1 MVGNHKERF
10 LAQAQAF
17 GFHRSGHHLKGFT
30 CAYFVCQ
37 QGISSIQPM
46 AAHAVEGPDSVEDNA
61 APQAEPAPVE
71 GKTAEGEVEGEEEK
85 QEEIRNE
92 EHKDAVDTIGGD
104 DITVDYDHSKDT
116 VTDNEDGSATTDS
129 TGTVNRDT
137 SEEKGKTGDSSTDNV
152 QGSTDDGATTPDDK
166 DAQDKDDKKK
176 IGTAN
181 KSETVSSKTELVPG
195 ETTTNP
201 DGSTT
206 TTDAT
211 LDTTVTG
218 TGNASAKTDETF
230 TEDVKDS
237 LDDELG
243 GESEKLNW
251 KTEPDTEIGGYTVT
265 GAVEKDGNKTFTLT
279 KKDEEPL
286 TGPMTG
292 EDIAKLIEADY
303 KDNGDGTY
311 TLTKEYVDSKGQ
323 THTTTIT
330 VDSSTATKTTKT
342 TLTIKMASQE
352 HPDEKEEFKEDYQYP
367 SENITVKDD
376 AGNDHTFNLKD
387 IVEKAGADKDGTFT
401 YNDTDNNLTYT
412 IIRREDSEKYNA
424 LNNEELK
431 DLLNENAGSVKYTV
445 KDGKLYYITGSGEE
459 CLVKDEDNQL
469 LRWSLSFDI
478 TITDHHGKE
487 SDTKVDGYENEKDA
501 QADAAQKAKDE
512 ALKKAL
518 AAAISKETGNTFNAD
533 DINLA
538 NAKDGKFQWTD
549 PSTNKT
555 YTFDYNVDDN
565 TVSSFVATEKDG
577 ASSAKKN
584 TEEATAEVT
593 GSTVIWTKT
602 GLTHVDDSIKT
613 AFGEGFDFKQA
624 PTGATN
630 FDYYTEGTYK
640 GMLKSYIG
648 ADGKRYTFTYEAGTA
663 PAAPDGSTISNA
675 EFTKVNWTI
684 EDKTKPVEKEENV
697 SQDPIPIINKG
708 YTKTAGDDGKYT
720 IKVGEKEYTGLTDN
734 GDGTYSVLNK
744 DGSTTVISI
753 TPETSLSKDDVK
765 QELEG
770 KGYTDIT
777 FNEDGT
783 VSYTKDGVK
792 YRGTYDS
799 TVETVSV
806 KVIERSTSLSANA
819 SSKEEAKKELRKMI
833 EAEIAKLQPDE
844 SLLFDGQYTF
854 TTGTTTEYIES
865 IVEKIVGKVN
875 YEAMDKADL
884 KKLLENQKK
893 EADEAGKSY
902 DGKVYTWYRGSD
914 GKYYRADQVEDT
926 KTDWWGTHIQVN
938 GKWIDVWDTY
948 ESKNKIGHLDLAT
961 DSNLTL
967 KDGTETDAVL
977 MRDNMKF
984 LWNQDAEKLLDGEG
998 TEAKFMNQ
1006 ISYDNE
1012 DNKTGKGHYE
1022 YPRASWGN
1030 NNWIAPNSDQY
1041 PTESAYYKLT
1051 GTVAYDSLKQSDGT
1065 TCKFR
1070 SEDEAQWYLDR
1081 YMSNLST
1088 EEKKGLN
1095 PQIVTM
1101 YTDQNYTEQG
1111 KIYKVYLRT
1120 SDLTTYGYMSKDS
1133 NTCVNS
1139 SYGTDRG
1146 RVRWAGGFDL
1156 RIDDLTQIDEK
1167 TITAH
1172 GRNVYTCTGTLSKI
1186 TSKLEEFSKEL
1197 NLIPTHKTTTSYE
1210 YQVTGGDNG
1219 QFGSYDQ
1226 TYTQNKTYE
1235 TAVKGTDSSSY
1246 VTYKTWQDTTATW
1259 KDVLNKITGFFKF
1272 NYTSTDDAK
1281 VTEAT
1286 KKTDVHTESS
1296 VGYHYSYV
1304 ESSEPIIV
1312 PPVTPP
1318 VDPDTP
1324 DGPVEDE
1331 TPDEVVTPETPE
1343 LPAVQDAAP
1352 DEVVLPAEP
1361 ELPAVQDATALP
1373 QTGVNWM
1380 AALGMAFSGML
1391 LTIAGAFASL
1401 KSKPPAEPV
1410 A

>member
-1 MVGNHKERF
+1 MTNKKLK
-10 LAQAQAF
+10 LAAMSVA
-17 GFHRSGHHLKGFT
+17 LT
-30 CAYFVCQ
+30 ACVAA
-37 QGISSIQPM
+37 QPM

-71 GKTAEGEVEGEEEK
+71 CKTAEGEVEGEEEK

-137 SEEKGKTGDSSTDNV
+137 SEEKGETGDPSTDNV

-166 DAQDKDDKKK
+166 DAQDKDDKKE

-819 SSKEEAKKELRKMI
+819 SSKEEAKK
-833 EAEIAKLQPDE
+833 
-844 SLLFDGQYTF
+844 
-854 TTGTTTEYIES
+854 
-865 IVEKIVGKVN
+865 
-875 YEAMDKADL
+875 
-884 KKLLENQKK
+884 
-893 EADEAGKSY
+893 
-902 DGKVYTWYRGSD
+902 
-914 GKYYRADQVEDT
+914 
-926 KTDWWGTHIQVN
+926 
-938 GKWIDVWDTY
+938 
-948 ESKNKIGHLDLAT
+948 
-961 DSNLTL
+961 
-967 KDGTETDAVL
+967 
-977 MRDNMKF
+977 
-984 LWNQDAEKLLDGEG
+984 
-998 TEAKFMNQ
+998 
-1006 ISYDNE
+1006 
-1012 DNKTGKGHYE
+1012 
-1022 YPRASWGN
+1022 
-1030 NNWIAPNSDQY
+1030 
-1041 PTESAYYKLT
+1041 
-1051 GTVAYDSLKQSDGT
+1051 
-1065 TCKFR
+1065 
-1070 SEDEAQWYLDR
+1070 
-1081 YMSNLST
+1081 
-1088 EEKKGLN
+1088 
-1095 PQIVTM
+1095 
-1101 YTDQNYTEQG
+1101 
-1111 KIYKVYLRT
+1111 
-1120 SDLTTYGYMSKDS
+1120 
-1133 NTCVNS
+1133 
-1139 SYGTDRG
+1139 
-1146 RVRWAGGFDL
+1146 
-1156 RIDDLTQIDEK
+1156 
-1167 TITAH
+1167 
-1172 GRNVYTCTGTLSKI
+1172 
-1186 TSKLEEFSKEL
+1186 
-1197 NLIPTHKTTTSYE
+1197 
-1210 YQVTGGDNG
+1210 
-1219 QFGSYDQ
+1219 
-1226 TYTQNKTYE
+1226 
-1235 TAVKGTDSSSY
+1235 
-1246 VTYKTWQDTTATW
+1246 
-1259 KDVLNKITGFFKF
+1259 
-1272 NYTSTDDAK
+1272 
-1281 VTEAT
+1281 
-1286 KKTDVHTESS
+1286 
-1296 VGYHYSYV
+1296 
-1304 ESSEPIIV
+1304 
-1312 PPVTPP
+1312 
-1318 VDPDTP
+1318 
-1324 DGPVEDE
+1324 
-1331 TPDEVVTPETPE
+1331 
-1343 LPAVQDAAP
+1343 
-1352 DEVVLPAEP
+1352 
-1361 ELPAVQDATALP
+1361 
-1373 QTGVNWM
+1373 
-1380 AALGMAFSGML
+1380 
-1391 LTIAGAFASL
+1391 
-1401 KSKPPAEPV
+1401 
-1410 A
+1410 

>member
-1 MVGNHKERF
+1 MTNKKLK
-10 LAQAQAF
+10 LAAMSVA
-17 GFHRSGHHLKGFT
+17 LT
-30 CAYFVCQ
+30 ACVAA
-37 QGISSIQPM
+37 QPM

-166 DAQDKDDKKK
+166 DAQDKDDKKE

-1070 SEDEAQWYLDR
+1070 SEDEAQWYLDC

-1343 LPAVQDAAP
+1343 LPPVQDATPDDAAP
-1352 DEVVLPAEP
+1352 ETPVLPSDAV
-1361 ELPAVQDATALP
+1361 LPAVQDALP

-1391 LTIAGAFASL
+1391 LMVVGAFTSL
-1401 KSKPPAEPV
+1401 KYKEKH
-1410 A
+1410 

>member
-1 MVGNHKERF
+1 MTNKKLK
-10 LAQAQAF
+10 LAAMSVA
-17 GFHRSGHHLKGFT
+17 LT
-30 CAYFVCQ
+30 ACVAA
-37 QGISSIQPM
+37 QPM

-412 IIRREDSEKYNA
+412 IIRKEDSEKYNA

-487 SDTKVDGYENEKDA
+487 SDTKVDGGKTEDQAK
-501 QADAAQKAKDE
+501 ADAAQKAKDE

-518 AAAISKETGNTFNAD
+518 AAAISKEIDKTFNAD
-533 DINLA
+533 DIDLT

-549 PSTNKT
+549 PITNKT
-555 YTFDYNVDDN
+555 YTFAYNVDDN

-613 AFGEGFDFKQA
+613 AFGEGFDFRQA
-624 PTGATN
+624 PTGASSVE
-630 FDYYTEGTYK
+630 YYTEGTYK
-640 GMLKSYIG
+640 GMLQSYIG
-648 ADGKRYTFTYEAGTA
+648 ADGKRYTFNYEAGTA
-663 PAAPDGSTISNA
+663 PAAPDGSTIDNA
-675 EFTKVNWTI
+675 NFTKVSWTI
-684 EDKTKPVEKEENV
+684 EDKTKLVEKEENV

-753 TPETSLSKDDVK
+753 TPESSLSKDDVQ

-792 YRGTYDS
+792 YRGTYNS

-926 KTDWWGTHIQVN
+926 KTDWWGTQIQVN

-984 LWNQDAEKLLDGEG
+984 LWNQDAEKLLDGKG
-998 TEAKFMNQ
+998 TEAKFMHQ

-1051 GTVAYDSLKQSDGT
+1051 GTVAYDSLKLPDGT
-1065 TCKFR
+1065 TYFR
-1070 SEDEAQWYLDR
+1070 SEDEAQRHLDL
-1081 YMSNLST
+1081 YMSSLSK

-1101 YTDQNYTEQG
+1101 YTDQNYTERG

-1259 KDVLNKITGFFKF
+1259 KDVLNKITGLFKF

-1296 VGYHYSYV
+1296 VVYHYSYV

-1318 VDPDTP
+1318 ET
-1324 DGPVEDE
+1324 PVEDE
-1331 TPDEVVTPETPE
+1331 TPDEFVTPETPE
-1343 LPAVQDAAP
+1343 LPPVQDATPDDAAP
-1352 DEVVLPAEP
+1352 ETPVLPSDVV
-1361 ELPAVQDATALP
+1361 LPAVQDALP

-1401 KSKPPAEPV
+1401 KYKEKH
-1410 A
+1410 

>member
-1 MVGNHKERF
+1 MTNKKLK
-10 LAQAQAF
+10 LAAMSVA
-17 GFHRSGHHLKGFT
+17 LT
-30 CAYFVCQ
+30 ACVAA
-37 QGISSIQPM
+37 QPM

-137 SEEKGKTGDSSTDNV
+137 SEEKGETGDPSTDNV

-166 DAQDKDDKKK
+166 DAQDKDDKKE

-230 TEDVKDS
+230 TEDVKYS

-459 CLVKDEDNQL
+459 CLVKDEDNEL

-518 AAAISKETGNTFNAD
+518 AAAISKETGNTFNAA

-584 TEEATAEVT
+584 TEEATAKVT

-630 FDYYTEGTYK
+630 PEYYTEGTYK

-648 ADGKRYTFTYEAGTA
+648 ADGKRYTFNYEAGTA
-663 PAAPDGSTISNA
+663 PTAPDGSTIDNA
-675 EFTKVNWTI
+675 NFTKVNWTI

-1235 TAVKGTDSSSY
+1235 TAVKRTGSSSY

-1272 NYTSTDDAK
+1272 NYTSTDDAE

-1331 TPDEVVTPETPE
+1331 TPDEVVNPETPE
-1343 LPAVQDAAP
+1343 LPPVQDATPDDAAP
-1352 DEVVLPAEP
+1352 ETPVLPSDAV
-1361 ELPAVQDATALP
+1361 LPAVQDALP

-1401 KSKPPAEPV
+1401 KYKEKH
-1410 A
+1410 

>member
-1 MVGNHKERF
+1 MTNKKLK
-10 LAQAQAF
+10 LAAMSVA
-17 GFHRSGHHLKGFT
+17 LT
-30 CAYFVCQ
+30 ACVAA
-37 QGISSIQPM
+37 QPM

-137 SEEKGKTGDSSTDNV
+137 SEEKGETGDPSTDNV

-166 DAQDKDDKKK
+166 DAQNKDDKKE

-865 IVEKIVGKVN
+865 IVEKIAGKVN

-914 GKYYRADQVEDT
+914 RKYYRADQVEDT
-926 KTDWWGTHIQVN
+926 KTDWWGTQIQVN
-938 GKWIDVWDTY
+938 GKWIDVWGTY

-984 LWNQDAEKLLDGEG
+984 LWNQDAGELLDGEG

-1401 KSKPPAEPV
+1401 KYKEKH
-1410 A
+1410 

>member
-1 MVGNHKERF
+1 MTNKKLK
-10 LAQAQAF
+10 LAAMSVA
-17 GFHRSGHHLKGFT
+17 LT
-30 CAYFVCQ
+30 ACVAA
-37 QGISSIQPM
+37 QPM

-85 QEEIRNE
+85 QEEVRNE
-92 EHKDAVDTIGGD
+92 KAEDAVDTIGGD

-431 DLLNENAGSVKYTV
+431 DLLNENTGSVKYTV

-459 CLVKDEDNQL
+459 CLVKDEDNEL

-487 SDTKVDGYENEKDA
+487 SDTKVDGGKTEDQAK
-501 QADAAQKAKDE
+501 ADAAQKAKDE

-914 GKYYRADQVEDT
+914 GKYYRADQVEST

-938 GKWIDVWDTY
+938 GKWIDVWGTY

-1210 YQVTGGDNG
+1210 YQVTVGDNG

-1343 LPAVQDAAP
+1343 LPPVQDATPDDAAP
-1352 DEVVLPAEP
+1352 ETPVLPSDAV
-1361 ELPAVQDATALP
+1361 LPAVQDALP

-1391 LTIAGAFASL
+1391 LMVVGAFTSL
-1401 KSKPPAEPV
+1401 KYKEKH
-1410 A
+1410 

>member
-1 MVGNHKERF
+1 MSVA
-10 LAQAQAF
+10 LTACVAA
-17 GFHRSGHHLKGFT
+17 
-30 CAYFVCQ
+30 
-37 QGISSIQPM
+37 QPM

-538 NAKDGKFQWTD
+538 NARDGKFQWTD

-914 GKYYRADQVEDT
+914 RKYYRADQVEDT
-926 KTDWWGTHIQVN
+926 KTDWWGTQIQVN
-938 GKWIDVWDTY
+938 GKWIDVWGTY

-984 LWNQDAEKLLDGEG
+984 LWNQDAGELLDGEG

-1286 KKTDVHTESS
+1286 KKIGRAHV
-1296 VGYHYSYV
+1296 
-1304 ESSEPIIV
+1304 
-1312 PPVTPP
+1312 
-1318 VDPDTP
+1318 
-1324 DGPVEDE
+1324 
-1331 TPDEVVTPETPE
+1331 
-1343 LPAVQDAAP
+1343 
-1352 DEVVLPAEP
+1352 
-1361 ELPAVQDATALP
+1361 
-1373 QTGVNWM
+1373 
-1380 AALGMAFSGML
+1380 
-1391 LTIAGAFASL
+1391 
-1401 KSKPPAEPV
+1401 
-1410 A
+1410 

>member
-1 MVGNHKERF
+1 MTNKKLK
-10 LAQAQAF
+10 LAAMSVA
-17 GFHRSGHHLKGFT
+17 LT
-30 CAYFVCQ
+30 ACVAA
-37 QGISSIQPM
+37 QPM

-129 TGTVNRDT
+129 TGPVNRDT
-137 SEEKGKTGDSSTDNV
+137 SEEKGKTGDPSTDNV

-166 DAQDKDDKKK
+166 DAQDKDDKKE

-218 TGNASAKTDETF
+218 TGNASAKTDESF

-487 SDTKVDGYENEKDA
+487 SDTKVDGGKTEDQAK
-501 QADAAQKAKDE
+501 ADAIQEAKDK

-518 AAAISKETGNTFNAD
+518 AAAIKQETGVEVSIDN
-533 DINLA
+533 INL
-538 NAKDGKFQWTD
+538 NDAKNGKFQWTD

-593 GSTVIWTKT
+593 GSTVIWTEK

-630 FDYYTEGTYK
+630 FEYYTEGAYK

-648 ADGKRYTFTYEAGTA
+648 ADGKRYTFNYEAGTA
-663 PAAPDGSTISNA
+663 PAAPDGSTIDNA
-675 EFTKVNWTI
+675 NFTKVSWTI
-684 EDKTKPVEKEENV
+684 EDKTKPVEKEEKIN
-697 SQDPIPIINKG
+697 QDPIPIISKG
-708 YTKTAGDDGKYT
+708 YTKAAEDNGKYT

-765 QELEG
+765 QELEE

-819 SSKEEAKKELRKMI
+819 SSKEEAQKELLEMI
-833 EAEIAKLQPDE
+833 QAEIAKLKPDE

-854 TTGTTTEYIES
+854 TAGTTTEYIES

-902 DGKVYTWYRGSD
+902 DGNVYTWYRGSD

-926 KTDWWGTHIQVN
+926 KTDRWGTQIQVN
-938 GKWIDVWDTY
+938 GKWIDVWGTY
-948 ESKNKIGHLDLAT
+948 RDENKIGHLDLAT

-984 LWNQDAEKLLDGEG
+984 LWNQDAEKLLDGKG
-998 TEAKFMNQ
+998 TEAKFMHQ

-1051 GTVAYDSLKQSDGT
+1051 GTVAYDSLKLPDGT
-1065 TCKFR
+1065 TYFR
-1070 SEDEAQWYLDR
+1070 SEDEAQRHLDL
-1081 YMSNLST
+1081 YMSSLSK

-1101 YTDQNYTEQG
+1101 YTDQNYTERG

-1172 GRNVYTCTGTLSKI
+1172 GRNVYTCTGTISKI
-1186 TSKLEEFSKEL
+1186 TSELEKCSKDL
-1197 NLIPTHKTTTSYE
+1197 KLIPTYKTTTSYE
-1210 YQVTGGDNG
+1210 YETTGGDNG

-1343 LPAVQDAAP
+1343 LPPVQDATPDDAAP
-1352 DEVVLPAEP
+1352 ETPVLPSDAV
-1361 ELPAVQDATALP
+1361 LPAVQDALP

-1401 KSKPPAEPV
+1401 KYKEKH
-1410 A
+1410 

>member
-1 MVGNHKERF
+1 MTNKKLK
-10 LAQAQAF
+10 LAAMSVA
-17 GFHRSGHHLKGFT
+17 LT
-30 CAYFVCQ
+30 ACVAA
-37 QGISSIQPM
+37 QPM

-61 APQAEPAPVE
+61 APQAEPVAESPTPAPVAEE
-71 GKTAEGEVEGEEEK
+71 GEK
-85 QEEIRNE
+85 QEEVRNE
-92 EHKDAVDTIGGD
+92 KAEDAVDTIGGD

-137 SEEKGKTGDSSTDNV
+137 SEEKGETGDPSTDNV

-218 TGNASAKTDETF
+218 TGNASAKTDEPF
-230 TEDVKDS
+230 TEDVKNS
-237 LDDELG
+237 LNDELG

-459 CLVKDEDNQL
+459 CLVKDEDNEL

-487 SDTKVDGYENEKDA
+487 SDIKVDGGKTEDQAK
-501 QADAAQKAKDE
+501 ADAAQKAKDE

-518 AAAISKETGNTFNAD
+518 AAAISKETGNTFNAA

-584 TEEATAEVT
+584 TEEATAKVT

-630 FDYYTEGTYK
+630 PEYYTEGTYK

-648 ADGKRYTFTYEAGTA
+648 ADGKRYTFNYEAGTA
-663 PAAPDGSTISNA
+663 PTAPDGSTIDNA
-675 EFTKVNWTI
+675 NFTKVNWTI

-914 GKYYRADQVEDT
+914 RKYYRADQVEDT
-926 KTDWWGTHIQVN
+926 KTDWRGTQIQVN
-938 GKWIDVWDTY
+938 GKWIDVWGTY

-998 TEAKFMNQ
+998 TEAKFMDQ

-1022 YPRASWGN
+1022 YPRTSWGN

-1343 LPAVQDAAP
+1343 LPPVQDATPDDAAP
-1352 DEVVLPAEP
+1352 ETPVLPSDAV
-1361 ELPAVQDATALP
+1361 LPAVQDALP

-1401 KSKPPAEPV
+1401 KYKEKH
-1410 A
+1410 

>member
-1 MVGNHKERF
+1 MTNKKLK
-10 LAQAQAF
+10 LAAMSVA
-17 GFHRSGHHLKGFT
+17 LT
-30 CAYFVCQ
+30 ACVAA
-37 QGISSIQPM
+37 QPM

-85 QEEIRNE
+85 QEEVRNE
-92 EHKDAVDTIGGD
+92 KAEDAVDTIGGD

-323 THTTTIT
+323 TRTTTIT

-459 CLVKDEDNQL
+459 CLVKDEDNEL

-487 SDTKVDGYENEKDA
+487 SDTKVDGGKTEDQAK
-501 QADAAQKAKDE
+501 ADAAQKAKDE

-1172 GRNVYTCTGTLSKI
+1172 GRNVYTCTGTISKI
-1186 TSKLEEFSKEL
+1186 TSELEKCSKDL
-1197 NLIPTHKTTTSYE
+1197 KLIPTYKTTTSYE
-1210 YQVTGGDNG
+1210 YETTGGDNG

-1235 TAVKGTDSSSY
+1235 TAVKRTGSSSY

-1272 NYTSTDDAK
+1272 NYTSTDDAE

-1296 VGYHYSYV
+1296 VVYHYSYV

-1343 LPAVQDAAP
+1343 LPPVQDATPDDAAP
-1352 DEVVLPAEP
+1352 ETPVLPSDAV
-1361 ELPAVQDATALP
+1361 LPAVQDALP

-1391 LTIAGAFASL
+1391 LTIAGAFTSL
-1401 KSKPPAEPV
+1401 KYKEKH
-1410 A
+1410 

>member
-1 MVGNHKERF
+1 MTNKKLK
-10 LAQAQAF
+10 LAAMSVA
-17 GFHRSGHHLKGFT
+17 LT
-30 CAYFVCQ
+30 ACVAA
-37 QGISSIQPM
+37 QPM

-61 APQAEPAPVE
+61 APQAEPVAESSTPAPVAEE
-71 GKTAEGEVEGEEEK
+71 GEK
-85 QEEIRNE
+85 QEEVRNE
-92 EHKDAVDTIGGD
+92 KADDAVDTIGGD

-137 SEEKGKTGDSSTDNV
+137 SEEKGETGDPSTDNV
-152 QGSTDDGATTPDDK
+152 QGSTDDGATAPDDK
-166 DAQDKDDKKK
+166 DAQDKDDKKE

-218 TGNASAKTDETF
+218 TGNASAKTDESF

-893 EADEAGKSY
+893 EADDAGKSY

-926 KTDWWGTHIQVN
+926 KIDWWGTHIQVN

-984 LWNQDAEKLLDGEG
+984 LWNQDAEELLDDKG
-998 TEAKFMNQ
+998 TEAKFMHQ
-1006 ISYDNE
+1006 ISHDNE
-1012 DNKTGKGHYE
+1012 NNKTGKGHYE

-1030 NNWIAPNSDQY
+1030 GSWIAPNSDQY

-1051 GTVAYDSLKQSDGT
+1051 GTVAYDSLKLPDGT
-1065 TCKFR
+1065 TYFR
-1070 SEDEAQWYLDR
+1070 SEYEAQWYLDR
-1081 YMSNLST
+1081 YMSNLS
-1088 EEKKGLN
+1088 EEKKKGLN
-1095 PQIVTM
+1095 PQIITM
-1101 YTDQNYTEQG
+1101 YTDQNYTERG

-1139 SYGTDRG
+1139 SYGTDGG

-1286 KKTDVHTESS
+1286 KNTDVHTESS

-1343 LPAVQDAAP
+1343 LPPVQDATPDDAAP
-1352 DEVVLPAEP
+1352 ETPVLPSDAV
-1361 ELPAVQDATALP
+1361 LPAVQDALP

-1401 KSKPPAEPV
+1401 KYKEKH
-1410 A
+1410 

>member
-1 MVGNHKERF
+1 MTNKKLK
-10 LAQAQAF
+10 LAAMSVA
-17 GFHRSGHHLKGFT
+17 LT
-30 CAYFVCQ
+30 ACVAA
-37 QGISSIQPM
+37 QPM

-352 HPDEKEEFKEDYQYP
+352 HPDEKEEFKEDYQYS
-367 SENITVKDD
+367 SENITVKDNT
-376 AGNDHTFNLKD
+376 GKDHTFNLKD

-412 IIRREDSEKYNA
+412 IIRKEGSEKYNA

-487 SDTKVDGYENEKDA
+487 SDTKVDGGKTEDQAK
-501 QADAAQKAKDE
+501 ADAAQKAKDE

-584 TEEATAEVT
+584 TEEATAKVT

-663 PAAPDGSTISNA
+663 PAAPDGSTIDNA
-675 EFTKVNWTI
+675 NFTKVSWTI

-720 IKVGEKEYTGLTDN
+720 ITVGEKEYTGLTDN

-926 KTDWWGTHIQVN
+926 KIDRWGTQIQVN
-938 GKWIDVWDTY
+938 GKWIDVRGTY

-984 LWNQDAEKLLDGEG
+984 LWNQDAEKLLDGKG

-1022 YPRASWGN
+1022 YPRASWGSGS
-1030 NNWIAPNSDQY
+1030 WIAPNSDQY

-1051 GTVAYDSLKQSDGT
+1051 GTVAYDSLKLPDGT
-1065 TCKFR
+1065 TYFR
-1070 SEDEAQWYLDR
+1070 SEDEAQWYRDL
-1081 YMSNLST
+1081 YMSSLST

-1095 PQIVTM
+1095 PQIITM
-1101 YTDQNYTEQG
+1101 YTDQNYTERG

-1139 SYGTDRG
+1139 SYGTDGG

-1172 GRNVYTCTGTLSKI
+1172 GRNVYTCTGTISKI
-1186 TSKLEEFSKEL
+1186 TSELEKCSKDL
-1197 NLIPTHKTTTSYE
+1197 KLIPTYKTTTSYE
-1210 YQVTGGDNG
+1210 YETTGGDNG

-1235 TAVKGTDSSSY
+1235 TAVKRTGSFSY

-1380 AALGMAFSGML
+1380 AALGMALSGMV

-1401 KSKPPAEPV
+1401 KYKEKH
-1410 A
+1410 

>member
-1 MVGNHKERF
+1 MTNKKLK
-10 LAQAQAF
+10 LAAMSVA
-17 GFHRSGHHLKGFT
+17 LT
-30 CAYFVCQ
+30 ACVAA
-37 QGISSIQPM
+37 QPM

-61 APQAEPAPVE
+61 APQAEPVAESPTPAPVAEE
-71 GKTAEGEVEGEEEK
+71 GEK
-85 QEEIRNE
+85 QEEVRNE
-92 EHKDAVDTIGGD
+92 KADDAVDTIGGD

-137 SEEKGKTGDSSTDNV
+137 SEEKGETGDPSTDNV
-152 QGSTDDGATTPDDK
+152 QGSTDDGATAPDDK
-166 DAQDKDDKKK
+166 DAQDKDDKKE

-181 KSETVSSKTELVPG
+181 KSETVSIKTELVPG

-218 TGNASAKTDETF
+218 TGNASAKTDESF

-914 GKYYRADQVEDT
+914 RKYYRADQVEDT
-926 KTDWWGTHIQVN
+926 KTDWWGTQIQVN
-938 GKWIDVWDTY
+938 GKWIDVWGTY

-984 LWNQDAEKLLDGEG
+984 LWNQDAGELLDGEG

-1343 LPAVQDAAP
+1343 LPPVQDATPDQVIAP
-1352 DEVVLPAEP
+1352 ANP
-1361 ELPAVQDATALP
+1361 ELPPVQDATALP

-1401 KSKPPAEPV
+1401 KYKEKH
-1410 A
+1410 

>member
-1 MVGNHKERF
+1 M
-10 LAQAQAF
+10 
-17 GFHRSGHHLKGFT
+17 
-30 CAYFVCQ
+30 
-37 QGISSIQPM
+37 
-46 AAHAVEGPDSVEDNA
+46 
-61 APQAEPAPVE
+61 
-71 GKTAEGEVEGEEEK
+71 
-85 QEEIRNE
+85 
-92 EHKDAVDTIGGD
+92 
-104 DITVDYDHSKDT
+104 DYDHSKDT

-137 SEEKGKTGDSSTDNV
+137 SEEKGETGDPSTDNV

-166 DAQDKDDKKK
+166 DAQDKDDKKE

-914 GKYYRADQVEDT
+914 RKYYRADQVEDT
-926 KTDWWGTHIQVN
+926 KTDWWGTQIQVN
-938 GKWIDVWDTY
+938 GKWIDVWGTY

-984 LWNQDAEKLLDGEG
+984 LWNQDAGELLDGEG

-1343 LPAVQDAAP
+1343 LPPVQDATP

-1401 KSKPPAEPV
+1401 KYKEKH
-1410 A
+1410 

>member
-1 MVGNHKERF
+1 MTNKKLK
-10 LAQAQAF
+10 LAAMSVA
-17 GFHRSGHHLKGFT
+17 LT
-30 CAYFVCQ
+30 ACVAA
-37 QGISSIQPM
+37 QPM

-137 SEEKGKTGDSSTDNV
+137 SEEKGETGDPSTDNV

-166 DAQDKDDKKK
+166 DAQDKDDKKE

-914 GKYYRADQVEDT
+914 RKYYRADQVEDT
-926 KTDWWGTHIQVN
+926 KTDWWGTQIQVN
-938 GKWIDVWDTY
+938 GKWIDVWGTY

-984 LWNQDAEKLLDGEG
+984 LWNQDAGELLDGEG

-1272 NYTSTDDAK
+1272 NYTSTDDTK

-1401 KSKPPAEPV
+1401 KYKEKH
-1410 A
+1410 

>member
-1 MVGNHKERF
+1 MTNKKLK
-10 LAQAQAF
+10 LAAMSVA
-17 GFHRSGHHLKGFT
+17 LT
-30 CAYFVCQ
+30 ACVAA
-37 QGISSIQPM
+37 QPM

-61 APQAEPAPVE
+61 APQAEPVAESPTPAPVAEE
-71 GKTAEGEVEGEEEK
+71 GEK
-85 QEEIRNE
+85 QEEVRNE
-92 EHKDAVDTIGGD
+92 KADDAVDTIGGD

-137 SEEKGKTGDSSTDNV
+137 SEEKGETGDPSTDNV
-152 QGSTDDGATTPDDK
+152 QGSTDDGATAPDDK
-166 DAQDKDDKKK
+166 DAQDKDDKKE

-218 TGNASAKTDETF
+218 TGNASAKTDESF

-948 ESKNKIGHLDLAT
+948 ESENKIGHLDLAT

-984 LWNQDAEKLLDGEG
+984 LWNQDAGELLDGEG

-1343 LPAVQDAAP
+1343 LPPVQDATP

-1391 LTIAGAFASL
+1391 LTIAGAFTSL
-1401 KSKPPAEPV
+1401 KYKEKH
-1410 A
+1410 

>member
-1 MVGNHKERF
+1 MTNKNLK
-10 LAQAQAF
+10 LAAMSVA
-17 GFHRSGHHLKGFT
+17 LT
-30 CAYFVCQ
+30 ACVAA
-37 QGISSIQPM
+37 QPM

-116 VTDNEDGSATTDS
+116 VTDNEDGSVTTDS
-129 TGTVNRDT
+129 TGPVNRDT
-137 SEEKGKTGDSSTDNV
+137 SEEKGKTGDPSTDNV

-166 DAQDKDDKKK
+166 DAQDKDDKKE

-265 GAVEKDGNKTFTLT
+265 GAVEEDGNKTFTLT
-279 KKDEEPL
+279 KKDEKPL

-311 TLTKEYVDSKGQ
+311 TLTKEYVDAKGQ

-330 VDSSTATKTTKT
+330 VDSSTATKTTTT

-367 SENITVKDD
+367 SESITVKDNT
-376 AGNDHTFNLKD
+376 GKDHTFNLKD

-459 CLVKDEDNQL
+459 CLVKDEDNEL

-487 SDTKVDGYENEKDA
+487 SDTKVDGGKTEDQAK
-501 QADAAQKAKDE
+501 ADAAQKAKDE

-518 AAAISKETGNTFNAD
+518 AAAIKQETGVEVSIDN
-533 DINLA
+533 INL
-538 NAKDGKFQWTD
+538 NDAKNGKFQWTD
-549 PSTNKT
+549 TSTNKT

-565 TVSSFVATEKDG
+565 TVSSSTDTSKDG
-577 ASSAKKN
+577 ASSAKEN
-584 TEEATAEVT
+584 TETANAAVT

-624 PTGATN
+624 PTGSTN
-630 FDYYTEGTYK
+630 PEYYTEGAYQ
-640 GMLKSYIG
+640 GMLKSYTD
-648 ADGKRYTFTYEAGTA
+648 ADGKRYTFNYEAGTA
-663 PAAPDGSTISNA
+663 PAAPDGSTIDNA
-675 EFTKVNWTI
+675 NFTKVSWII
-684 EDKTKPVEKEENV
+684 EDKTKPVEKEEKIN
-697 SQDPIPIINKG
+697 QDPIPIINKG

-744 DGSTTVISI
+744 DGSTTVISITI

-806 KVIERSTSLSANA
+806 KVIERSTSISANA

-854 TTGTTTEYIES
+854 TAGTTTEYIES

-893 EADEAGKSY
+893 EADDAGKSY
-902 DGKVYTWYRGSD
+902 DGEVYTLSLI
-914 GKYYRADQVEDT
+914 
-926 KTDWWGTHIQVN
+926 HI
-938 GKWIDVWDTY
+938 
-948 ESKNKIGHLDLAT
+948 
-961 DSNLTL
+961 
-967 KDGTETDAVL
+967 
-977 MRDNMKF
+977 
-984 LWNQDAEKLLDGEG
+984 
-998 TEAKFMNQ
+998 
-1006 ISYDNE
+1006 
-1012 DNKTGKGHYE
+1012 
-1022 YPRASWGN
+1022 
-1030 NNWIAPNSDQY
+1030 
-1041 PTESAYYKLT
+1041 
-1051 GTVAYDSLKQSDGT
+1051 
-1065 TCKFR
+1065 
-1070 SEDEAQWYLDR
+1070 
-1081 YMSNLST
+1081 
-1088 EEKKGLN
+1088 
-1095 PQIVTM
+1095 
-1101 YTDQNYTEQG
+1101 
-1111 KIYKVYLRT
+1111 
-1120 SDLTTYGYMSKDS
+1120 
-1133 NTCVNS
+1133 
-1139 SYGTDRG
+1139 
-1146 RVRWAGGFDL
+1146 
-1156 RIDDLTQIDEK
+1156 
-1167 TITAH
+1167 
-1172 GRNVYTCTGTLSKI
+1172 
-1186 TSKLEEFSKEL
+1186 
-1197 NLIPTHKTTTSYE
+1197 
-1210 YQVTGGDNG
+1210 
-1219 QFGSYDQ
+1219 
-1226 TYTQNKTYE
+1226 
-1235 TAVKGTDSSSY
+1235 
-1246 VTYKTWQDTTATW
+1246 
-1259 KDVLNKITGFFKF
+1259 
-1272 NYTSTDDAK
+1272 
-1281 VTEAT
+1281 
-1286 KKTDVHTESS
+1286 
-1296 VGYHYSYV
+1296 
-1304 ESSEPIIV
+1304 
-1312 PPVTPP
+1312 
-1318 VDPDTP
+1318 
-1324 DGPVEDE
+1324 
-1331 TPDEVVTPETPE
+1331 
-1343 LPAVQDAAP
+1343 
-1352 DEVVLPAEP
+1352 
-1361 ELPAVQDATALP
+1361 
-1373 QTGVNWM
+1373 
-1380 AALGMAFSGML
+1380 
-1391 LTIAGAFASL
+1391 
-1401 KSKPPAEPV
+1401 
-1410 A
+1410 

>member
-1 MVGNHKERF
+1 MTNKKLK
-10 LAQAQAF
+10 LAAMSVA
-17 GFHRSGHHLKGFT
+17 LT
-30 CAYFVCQ
+30 ACVAA
-37 QGISSIQPM
+37 QPM

-71 GKTAEGEVEGEEEK
+71 GKTAEGEVEGKEGK

-92 EHKDAVDTIGGD
+92 KHKDAVDTIGGD

-116 VTDNEDGSATTDS
+116 VTDNEDGSVTTDS
-129 TGTVNRDT
+129 TGPVNRDT
-137 SEEKGKTGDSSTDNV
+137 SEEKGKTGDPSTDNV

-166 DAQDKDDKKK
+166 DAQDKDDKKE

-218 TGNASAKTDETF
+218 TGNASAKTDEPF

-251 KTEPDTEIGGYTVT
+251 KTKPDTEIGGYTVT

-487 SDTKVDGYENEKDA
+487 SDTKVDGGKTEDQAK
-501 QADAAQKAKDE
+501 ADAAQKAKDK

-518 AAAISKETGNTFNAD
+518 AAAIKQETGVEVSIDN
-533 DINLA
+533 INL
-538 NAKDGKFQWTD
+538 NDAKNGKFQWTN

-584 TEEATAEVT
+584 TEEATAKVT

-648 ADGKRYTFTYEAGTA
+648 ADGKRYTFNYEAGTA
-663 PAAPDGSTISNA
+663 PAAPDGSTIDNA
-675 EFTKVNWTI
+675 NFTKVSWTI

-753 TPETSLSKDDVK
+753 TPEASLSKDDVK

-938 GKWIDVWDTY
+938 GKWIDVRDTY

-984 LWNQDAEKLLDGEG
+984 LWNQDAEKLLDGKG
-998 TEAKFMNQ
+998 TEAKFMDQ

-1343 LPAVQDAAP
+1343 LPPVQDATPDDAAP
-1352 DEVVLPAEP
+1352 ETPVLPSDVV
-1361 ELPAVQDATALP
+1361 LPAVQDALP

-1401 KSKPPAEPV
+1401 KYKEKH
-1410 A
+1410 

>member
-1 MVGNHKERF
+1 MTNKKLK
-10 LAQAQAF
+10 LAAMSVA
-17 GFHRSGHHLKGFT
+17 LT
-30 CAYFVCQ
+30 ACVAA
-37 QGISSIQPM
+37 QPM

-648 ADGKRYTFTYEAGTA
+648 ADGKRYTFNYEAGTA
-663 PAAPDGSTISNA
+663 PAAPDGSTIDNA
-675 EFTKVNWTI
+675 NFTKVSWTI

-753 TPETSLSKDDVK
+753 TPEASLSKDDVK

-926 KTDWWGTHIQVN
+926 KTDWWGTYIQVN

-1343 LPAVQDAAP
+1343 LPPVQDATP

-1401 KSKPPAEPV
+1401 KYKEKH
-1410 A
+1410 

>member
-1 MVGNHKERF
+1 MTNKKLK
-10 LAQAQAF
+10 LAAMSVA
-17 GFHRSGHHLKGFT
+17 LT
-30 CAYFVCQ
+30 ACVAA
-37 QGISSIQPM
+37 QPM

-71 GKTAEGEVEGEEEK
+71 GKTAEGEVEGKEGK

-92 EHKDAVDTIGGD
+92 KHKDAVDTIGGD

-137 SEEKGKTGDSSTDNV
+137 SEEKGKTGDPSTDNV

-487 SDTKVDGYENEKDA
+487 SDTKVDGGKTEDQAK
-501 QADAAQKAKDE
+501 ADAAQKAKDK
-512 ALKKAL
+512 ALEKAL
-518 AAAISKETGNTFNAD
+518 AAAIKQETGVEVSIDN
-533 DINLA
+533 INL
-538 NAKDGKFQWTD
+538 NDAKNGKFQWTN

-584 TEEATAEVT
+584 TEEATAKVT

-648 ADGKRYTFTYEAGTA
+648 ADGKRYTFNYEAGTA
-663 PAAPDGSTISNA
+663 PAAPDGSTIDNA
-675 EFTKVNWTI
+675 NFTKVSWTI

-753 TPETSLSKDDVK
+753 TPEASLSKDDVK

-783 VSYTKDGVK
+783 VSYTKDGIK

-938 GKWIDVWDTY
+938 GKWIDVRDTY

-984 LWNQDAEKLLDGEG
+984 LWNQDAEKLLDGKG
-998 TEAKFMNQ
+998 TEAKFMDQ

-1343 LPAVQDAAP
+1343 LPPVQDATPDDAAP
-1352 DEVVLPAEP
+1352 ETPVLPSDAV
-1361 ELPAVQDATALP
+1361 LPAVQDALP

-1401 KSKPPAEPV
+1401 KYKEKH
-1410 A
+1410 

>member
-1 MVGNHKERF
+1 MTNKKLK
-10 LAQAQAF
+10 LAAMSVA
-17 GFHRSGHHLKGFT
+17 LT
-30 CAYFVCQ
+30 ACVAA
-37 QGISSIQPM
+37 QPM

-116 VTDNEDGSATTDS
+116 VTDNEDGSVTTDS
-129 TGTVNRDT
+129 TGPVNRDT
-137 SEEKGKTGDSSTDNV
+137 SEEKGKTGDPSTDNV

-166 DAQDKDDKKK
+166 DAQDKDDKKE

-1343 LPAVQDAAP
+1343 LPPVQDATP

-1401 KSKPPAEPV
+1401 KYKEKH
-1410 A
+1410 

>member
-1 MVGNHKERF
+1 MTNKKLK
-10 LAQAQAF
+10 LAAMSVA
-17 GFHRSGHHLKGFT
+17 LT
-30 CAYFVCQ
+30 ACVAA
-37 QGISSIQPM
+37 QPM

-914 GKYYRADQVEDT
+914 GKYYRADQVEST

-938 GKWIDVWDTY
+938 GKWIDVWGTY

-1343 LPAVQDAAP
+1343 LPPVQDATPDDAAP
-1352 DEVVLPAEP
+1352 ETPVLPSDAV
-1361 ELPAVQDATALP
+1361 LPAVQDALP

-1391 LTIAGAFASL
+1391 LMVVGAFTSL
-1401 KSKPPAEPV
+1401 KYKEKH
-1410 A
+1410 

>member
-1 MVGNHKERF
+1 MTNKKLK
-10 LAQAQAF
+10 LAAMSVA
-17 GFHRSGHHLKGFT
+17 LT
-30 CAYFVCQ
+30 ACVAA
-37 QGISSIQPM
+37 QPM

-85 QEEIRNE
+85 QEEVRNE
-92 EHKDAVDTIGGD
+92 KAEDAVDTIGGD

-584 TEEATAEVT
+584 TEEATAKVT

-630 FDYYTEGTYK
+630 PEYYTEGAYK

-648 ADGKRYTFTYEAGTA
+648 ADGRRYTFNYEAGTA

-684 EDKTKPVEKEENV
+684 EDKTKPVEKEEKIN
-697 SQDPIPIINKG
+697 QDPIPIINKG

-893 EADEAGKSY
+893 EADEAVKSY

-1343 LPAVQDAAP
+1343 LPPVQDATPDDAAP
-1352 DEVVLPAEP
+1352 ETPVLPSDAV
-1361 ELPAVQDATALP
+1361 LPAVQDALP

-1391 LTIAGAFASL
+1391 LTIAGAFTSL
-1401 KSKPPAEPV
+1401 KYKEKH
-1410 A
+1410 

>member
-1 MVGNHKERF
+1 MTNKKLK
-10 LAQAQAF
+10 LAAMSVA
-17 GFHRSGHHLKGFT
+17 LT
-30 CAYFVCQ
+30 ACVAA
-37 QGISSIQPM
+37 QPM

-61 APQAEPAPVE
+61 APQAEPVVENSTPAPVAEE
-71 GKTAEGEVEGEEEK
+71 GEK
-85 QEEIRNE
+85 QEEVRNE
-92 EHKDAVDTIGGD
+92 KAEDAVDTIGGD

-137 SEEKGKTGDSSTDNV
+137 SEEKGETGDPSTDNV
-152 QGSTDDGATTPDDK
+152 QGSTDDGATTSDDK

-387 IVEKAGADKDGTFT
+387 IVEKAGADKDSTFT

-914 GKYYRADQVEDT
+914 GKYYRADQVEST

-938 GKWIDVWDTY
+938 GKWIDVWGTY
-948 ESKNKIGHLDLAT
+948 RDENKIGHLDLAT

-984 LWNQDAEKLLDGEG
+984 LWNQDAEKLLDGKG
-998 TEAKFMNQ
+998 TEAKFMHQ

-1051 GTVAYDSLKQSDGT
+1051 GTVAYDSLKLPDGT
-1065 TCKFR
+1065 TYFR
-1070 SEDEAQWYLDR
+1070 SEDEAQRHLDL
-1081 YMSNLST
+1081 YMSSLSK

-1101 YTDQNYTEQG
+1101 YTDQNYTERG

-1172 GRNVYTCTGTLSKI
+1172 GRNVYTCTGTISKI
-1186 TSKLEEFSKEL
+1186 TSELEKCSKDL
-1197 NLIPTHKTTTSYE
+1197 KLIPTYKTTTSYE
-1210 YQVTGGDNG
+1210 YETTGGDNG

-1235 TAVKGTDSSSY
+1235 TAVKRTGSSNY

-1272 NYTSTDDAK
+1272 NYTSTDDAE

-1324 DGPVEDE
+1324 DDPVEDE
-1331 TPDEVVTPETPE
+1331 TPDEVVMTPETPE
-1343 LPAVQDAAP
+1343 LPPVQDTTPDDAAP
-1352 DEVVLPAEP
+1352 ETPVLPSDAV
-1361 ELPAVQDATALP
+1361 LPAVQDALP
-1373 QTGVNWM
+1373 QTGVNWI

-1401 KSKPPAEPV
+1401 KYKEKH
-1410 A
+1410 

>member
-1 MVGNHKERF
+1 MTNKKLK
-10 LAQAQAF
+10 LAAMSVA
-17 GFHRSGHHLKGFT
+17 LT
-30 CAYFVCQ
+30 ACVAA
-37 QGISSIQPM
+37 QPM

-1343 LPAVQDAAP
+1343 LPPVQDATPDDAAP
-1352 DEVVLPAEP
+1352 ETPVLPSDAV
-1361 ELPAVQDATALP
+1361 LPAVQDALP

-1401 KSKPPAEPV
+1401 KYKEKH
-1410 A
+1410 

>member
-1 MVGNHKERF
+1 MTNKNLK
-10 LAQAQAF
+10 LAAMSVA
-17 GFHRSGHHLKGFT
+17 LT
-30 CAYFVCQ
+30 ACVAA
-37 QGISSIQPM
+37 QPM

-352 HPDEKEEFKEDYQYP
+352 HPDEKEEFKEDYQYS
-367 SENITVKDD
+367 SENITVKDNT
-376 AGNDHTFNLKD
+376 GKDHTFNLKD

-412 IIRREDSEKYNA
+412 IIRKEGSEKYNA

-487 SDTKVDGYENEKDA
+487 SDTKVDGGKTEDQAK
-501 QADAAQKAKDE
+501 ADAAQKAKDE

-584 TEEATAEVT
+584 TEEATAKVT

-663 PAAPDGSTISNA
+663 PAAPDGSTIDNA
-675 EFTKVNWTI
+675 NFTKVSWTI

-926 KTDWWGTHIQVN
+926 KIDRWGTQIQVN
-938 GKWIDVWDTY
+938 GKWIDVRGTY

-984 LWNQDAEKLLDGEG
+984 LWNQDAEKLLDGKG

-1022 YPRASWGN
+1022 YPRASWGSGS
-1030 NNWIAPNSDQY
+1030 WIAPNSDQY

-1051 GTVAYDSLKQSDGT
+1051 GTVAYDSLKLPDGT
-1065 TCKFR
+1065 TYFR
-1070 SEDEAQWYLDR
+1070 SEDEAQWYRDL
-1081 YMSNLST
+1081 YMSSLST

-1095 PQIVTM
+1095 PQIITM
-1101 YTDQNYTEQG
+1101 YTDQNYTERG

-1139 SYGTDRG
+1139 SYGTDGG

-1172 GRNVYTCTGTLSKI
+1172 GRNVYTCTGTISKI
-1186 TSKLEEFSKEL
+1186 TSELEKCSKDL
-1197 NLIPTHKTTTSYE
+1197 KLIPTYKTTTSYE
-1210 YQVTGGDNG
+1210 YETTGGDNG

-1235 TAVKGTDSSSY
+1235 TAVKRTGSFSY

-1380 AALGMAFSGML
+1380 AALGMALSGMV

-1401 KSKPPAEPV
+1401 KYKEKH
-1410 A
+1410 

>member
-1 MVGNHKERF
+1 MTNKKLK
-10 LAQAQAF
+10 LAAMSVA
-17 GFHRSGHHLKGFT
+17 LT
-30 CAYFVCQ
+30 ACVAA
-37 QGISSIQPM
+37 QPM

-116 VTDNEDGSATTDS
+116 VTDNEDGSVTTDS
-129 TGTVNRDT
+129 TGPVNRDT
-137 SEEKGKTGDSSTDNV
+137 SEEKGKTGDPSTDNV

-166 DAQDKDDKKK
+166 DAQDKDDKKE

-875 YEAMDKADL
+875 YEAMDKANL

-1012 DNKTGKGHYE
+1012 DNKTGKGHCE

-1070 SEDEAQWYLDR
+1070 SEDEAQWYLDC

-1343 LPAVQDAAP
+1343 LPPVQDATPDDAAP
-1352 DEVVLPAEP
+1352 ETPVLPSDAV
-1361 ELPAVQDATALP
+1361 LPAVQDALP

-1391 LTIAGAFASL
+1391 LMVVGAFTSL
-1401 KSKPPAEPV
+1401 KYKEKH
-1410 A
+1410 

>member
-1 MVGNHKERF
+1 MTNKKLK
-10 LAQAQAF
+10 LAAMSVA
-17 GFHRSGHHLKGFT
+17 LT
-30 CAYFVCQ
+30 ACVAA
-37 QGISSIQPM
+37 QPM

-137 SEEKGKTGDSSTDNV
+137 SEEKGETGDPSTDNV

-166 DAQDKDDKKK
+166 DAQDKDDKKE

-487 SDTKVDGYENEKDA
+487 SPTPKVDGYENEKDA

-914 GKYYRADQVEDT
+914 RKYYRADQVEDT
-926 KTDWWGTHIQVN
+926 KTDWWGTQIQVN
-938 GKWIDVWDTY
+938 GKWIDVWGTY

-984 LWNQDAEKLLDGEG
+984 LWNQDAGELLDGEG

-1401 KSKPPAEPV
+1401 KYKEKH
-1410 A
+1410 

>member
-1 MVGNHKERF
+1 MTNKKLK
-10 LAQAQAF
+10 LAAMSVA
-17 GFHRSGHHLKGFT
+17 LT
-30 CAYFVCQ
+30 ACVAA
-37 QGISSIQPM
+37 QPM

-61 APQAEPAPVE
+61 APQAEPVAESPTPAPVAEE
-71 GKTAEGEVEGEEEK
+71 GEK
-85 QEEIRNE
+85 QEEVRNE
-92 EHKDAVDTIGGD
+92 KADDAVDTIGGD

-137 SEEKGKTGDSSTDNV
+137 SEEKGETGDPSTDNV
-152 QGSTDDGATTPDDK
+152 QGSTDDGATAPDDK
-166 DAQDKDDKKK
+166 DAQDKDDKKE

-218 TGNASAKTDETF
+218 TGNASAKTDESF

-1286 KKTDVHTESS
+1286 KNTDVHTESS

-1343 LPAVQDAAP
+1343 LPPVQDATPDDAAP
-1352 DEVVLPAEP
+1352 ETPVLPSDAV
-1361 ELPAVQDATALP
+1361 LPAVQDALP

-1401 KSKPPAEPV
+1401 KYKEKH
-1410 A
+1410 

>member
-1 MVGNHKERF
+1 MTNKKLK
-10 LAQAQAF
+10 LAAMSVA
-17 GFHRSGHHLKGFT
+17 LT
-30 CAYFVCQ
+30 ACVAA
-37 QGISSIQPM
+37 QPM

-137 SEEKGKTGDSSTDNV
+137 SEEKGETGDPSTDNV

-166 DAQDKDDKKK
+166 DAQDKDDKKE

-459 CLVKDEDNQL
+459 CLVKDEDNEL

-518 AAAISKETGNTFNAD
+518 AAAISKETGNTFNAA

-584 TEEATAEVT
+584 TEEATAKVT

-630 FDYYTEGTYK
+630 PEYYTEGTYK

-648 ADGKRYTFTYEAGTA
+648 ADGKRYTFNYEAGTA
-663 PAAPDGSTISNA
+663 PTAPDGSTIDNA
-675 EFTKVNWTI
+675 NFTKVNWTI

-1235 TAVKGTDSSSY
+1235 TAVKRTGSSSY

-1272 NYTSTDDAK
+1272 NYTSTDDAE

-1343 LPAVQDAAP
+1343 LPPVQDATPDDAAP
-1352 DEVVLPAEP
+1352 ETPVLPSDAV
-1361 ELPAVQDATALP
+1361 LPAVQDALP

-1401 KSKPPAEPV
+1401 KYKEKH
-1410 A
+1410 

>member
-1 MVGNHKERF
+1 MTNKKLK
-10 LAQAQAF
+10 LAAMSVA
-17 GFHRSGHHLKGFT
+17 LT
-30 CAYFVCQ
+30 ACVAA
-37 QGISSIQPM
+37 QPM

-137 SEEKGKTGDSSTDNV
+137 SEEKGETGDPSTDNV

-166 DAQDKDDKKK
+166 DAQDKDDKKE

-487 SDTKVDGYENEKDA
+487 SDTKVDGGKTEDQAK
-501 QADAAQKAKDE
+501 ADAAQKAKDE

-533 DINLA
+533 DIDLA

-865 IVEKIVGKVN
+865 IVEKIAGKVN

-914 GKYYRADQVEDT
+914 RKYYRADQVEDT
-926 KTDWWGTHIQVN
+926 KTDWWGTQIQVN
-938 GKWIDVWDTY
+938 GKWIDVWGTY

-984 LWNQDAEKLLDGEG
+984 LWNQDAGELLDGEG

-1352 DEVVLPAEP
+1352 DEIVLPAEP

-1401 KSKPPAEPV
+1401 KYKEKH
-1410 A
+1410 

>member
-1 MVGNHKERF
+1 MTNKKLK
-10 LAQAQAF
+10 LAAMSVA
-17 GFHRSGHHLKGFT
+17 LT
-30 CAYFVCQ
+30 ACVAA
-37 QGISSIQPM
+37 QPM

-61 APQAEPAPVE
+61 APQAEPVAESPTPAPVAEE
-71 GKTAEGEVEGEEEK
+71 GEK
-85 QEEIRNE
+85 QEEVRNE
-92 EHKDAVDTIGGD
+92 KADDAVDTIGGD

-166 DAQDKDDKKK
+166 DAQDKDDKKE

-893 EADEAGKSY
+893 EADDAGKSY

-926 KTDWWGTHIQVN
+926 KIDWWGTHIQVN

-984 LWNQDAEKLLDGEG
+984 LWNQDAEELLDDKG
-998 TEAKFMNQ
+998 TEAKFMHQ
-1006 ISYDNE
+1006 ISHDNE
-1012 DNKTGKGHYE
+1012 NNKTGKGHYE

-1030 NNWIAPNSDQY
+1030 GSWIAPNSDQY

-1051 GTVAYDSLKQSDGT
+1051 GTVAYDSLKLPDGT
-1065 TCKFR
+1065 TYFR
-1070 SEDEAQWYLDR
+1070 SEYEAQWYLDR
-1081 YMSNLST
+1081 YMSNLS
-1088 EEKKGLN
+1088 EEKKKGLN
-1095 PQIVTM
+1095 PQIITM
-1101 YTDQNYTEQG
+1101 YTDQNYTERG

-1139 SYGTDRG
+1139 SYGTDG
-1146 RVRWAGGFDL
+1146 GLVRWAGGFDL

-1172 GRNVYTCTGTLSKI
+1172 GRNVYTCTGTISKI
-1186 TSKLEEFSKEL
+1186 TSELEKCSKDL
-1197 NLIPTHKTTTSYE
+1197 KLIPTYKTTTSYE
-1210 YQVTGGDNG
+1210 YETTGGDNG

-1296 VGYHYSYV
+1296 VVYHYSYV

-1343 LPAVQDAAP
+1343 LPPVQDATPDDAAP
-1352 DEVVLPAEP
+1352 ETPVLPSDAV
-1361 ELPAVQDATALP
+1361 LPAVQDALP

-1391 LTIAGAFASL
+1391 LTIAGAFTSL
-1401 KSKPPAEPV
+1401 KYKEKH
-1410 A
+1410 

>member
-1 MVGNHKERF
+1 MTNKKLK
-10 LAQAQAF
+10 LAAMSVA
-17 GFHRSGHHLKGFT
+17 LT
-30 CAYFVCQ
+30 ACVAA
-37 QGISSIQPM
+37 QPM

-116 VTDNEDGSATTDS
+116 VTDNEDGSVTTDS
-129 TGTVNRDT
+129 TGPVNRDT
-137 SEEKGKTGDSSTDNV
+137 SEEKGKTGDPSTDNV

-166 DAQDKDDKKK
+166 DAQDKDDKKE

-1070 SEDEAQWYLDR
+1070 SEDEAQWYLDC
-1081 YMSNLST
+1081 YMSTLST

-1272 NYTSTDDAK
+1272 NYTSTDDAE

-1296 VGYHYSYV
+1296 VVYHYSYV

-1343 LPAVQDAAP
+1343 LPPVQDATPDDAAP
-1352 DEVVLPAEP
+1352 ETPVLPSDAV
-1361 ELPAVQDATALP
+1361 LPAVQDALP

-1391 LTIAGAFASL
+1391 LTIAGAFTSL
-1401 KSKPPAEPV
+1401 KYKEKH
-1410 A
+1410 

>member
-1 MVGNHKERF
+1 M
-10 LAQAQAF
+10 
-17 GFHRSGHHLKGFT
+17 
-30 CAYFVCQ
+30 
-37 QGISSIQPM
+37 
-46 AAHAVEGPDSVEDNA
+46 
-61 APQAEPAPVE
+61 
-71 GKTAEGEVEGEEEK
+71 
-85 QEEIRNE
+85 
-92 EHKDAVDTIGGD
+92 
-104 DITVDYDHSKDT
+104 DYDHSKDT

-1343 LPAVQDAAP
+1343 LPPVQDATPDDAAP
-1352 DEVVLPAEP
+1352 ETPVLPSDAV
-1361 ELPAVQDATALP
+1361 LPAVQDALP

-1401 KSKPPAEPV
+1401 KYKEKH
-1410 A
+1410 

>member
-1 MVGNHKERF
+1 MTNKKLK
-10 LAQAQAF
+10 LAAMSVA
-17 GFHRSGHHLKGFT
+17 LT
-30 CAYFVCQ
+30 ACVAA
-37 QGISSIQPM
+37 QPM

-61 APQAEPAPVE
+61 APQAEPVAESPTPAPVAEE
-71 GKTAEGEVEGEEEK
+71 GEK
-85 QEEIRNE
+85 QEEVRNE
-92 EHKDAVDTIGGD
+92 KAEDAVDTIGGD

-137 SEEKGKTGDSSTDNV
+137 SEEKGETGDPSTDNV

-218 TGNASAKTDETF
+218 TGNASAKTDEPF
-230 TEDVKDS
+230 TEDVKNS
-237 LDDELG
+237 LNDELG

-459 CLVKDEDNQL
+459 CLVKDEDNEL

-487 SDTKVDGYENEKDA
+487 SDIKVDGGKTEDQAK
-501 QADAAQKAKDE
+501 ADAAQKAKDE

-518 AAAISKETGNTFNAD
+518 AAAISKETGNTFNAA

-584 TEEATAEVT
+584 TEEATAKVT

-630 FDYYTEGTYK
+630 PEYYTEGTYK

-648 ADGKRYTFTYEAGTA
+648 ADGKRYTFNYEAGTA
-663 PAAPDGSTISNA
+663 PTAPDGSTIDNA
-675 EFTKVNWTI
+675 NFTKVNWTI

-697 SQDPIPIINKG
+697 SQNPIPIINKG

-914 GKYYRADQVEDT
+914 RKYYRADQVEDT
-926 KTDWWGTHIQVN
+926 KTDWRGTQIQVN
-938 GKWIDVWDTY
+938 GKWIDVWGTY

-998 TEAKFMNQ
+998 TEAKFMDQ

-1022 YPRASWGN
+1022 YPRTSWGN

-1343 LPAVQDAAP
+1343 LPPVQDATPDDAAP
-1352 DEVVLPAEP
+1352 ETPVLPSDAV
-1361 ELPAVQDATALP
+1361 LPAVQDALP

-1401 KSKPPAEPV
+1401 KYKEKH
-1410 A
+1410 

>member
-1 MVGNHKERF
+1 MTNKKLK
-10 LAQAQAF
+10 LAAMSVA
-17 GFHRSGHHLKGFT
+17 LT
-30 CAYFVCQ
+30 ACVAA
-37 QGISSIQPM
+37 QPM

-85 QEEIRNE
+85 QEEVRNE
-92 EHKDAVDTIGGD
+92 KAEDAVDTIGGD

-459 CLVKDEDNQL
+459 CLVKDEDNEL

-487 SDTKVDGYENEKDA
+487 SDTKVDGGKTEDQAK
-501 QADAAQKAKDE
+501 ADAAQKAKDE

-533 DINLA
+533 DIDLA

-914 GKYYRADQVEDT
+914 GKYYRADQVEST

-1286 KKTDVHTESS
+1286 KNTDVHTESS

-1343 LPAVQDAAP
+1343 LPPVQDATPDDAAP
-1352 DEVVLPAEP
+1352 ETPVLPSDAV
-1361 ELPAVQDATALP
+1361 LPAVQDALP

-1401 KSKPPAEPV
+1401 KYKEKH
-1410 A
+1410 

>member
-1 MVGNHKERF
+1 MTNKKLK
-10 LAQAQAF
+10 LAAMSVA
-17 GFHRSGHHLKGFT
+17 LT
-30 CAYFVCQ
+30 ACVAA
-37 QGISSIQPM
+37 QPM

-538 NAKDGKFQWTD
+538 NARDGKFQWTD

-914 GKYYRADQVEDT
+914 RKYYRADQVEDT
-926 KTDWWGTHIQVN
+926 KTDWWGTQIQVN
-938 GKWIDVWDTY
+938 GKWIDVWGTY

-984 LWNQDAEKLLDGEG
+984 LWNQDAGELLDGEG

-1286 KKTDVHTESS
+1286 RKIGREHV
-1296 VGYHYSYV
+1296 
-1304 ESSEPIIV
+1304 
-1312 PPVTPP
+1312 
-1318 VDPDTP
+1318 
-1324 DGPVEDE
+1324 
-1331 TPDEVVTPETPE
+1331 
-1343 LPAVQDAAP
+1343 
-1352 DEVVLPAEP
+1352 
-1361 ELPAVQDATALP
+1361 
-1373 QTGVNWM
+1373 
-1380 AALGMAFSGML
+1380 
-1391 LTIAGAFASL
+1391 
-1401 KSKPPAEPV
+1401 
-1410 A
+1410 

>member
-1 MVGNHKERF
+1 MTNKKLK
-10 LAQAQAF
+10 LAAMSVA
-17 GFHRSGHHLKGFT
+17 LT
-30 CAYFVCQ
+30 ACVAA
-37 QGISSIQPM
+37 QPM
-46 AAHAVEGPDSVEDNA
+46 AAHAVEGPDPAEDNA
-61 APQAEPAPVE
+61 APQAEPVAESPTPAPVAEE
-71 GKTAEGEVEGEEEK
+71 GEK
-85 QEEIRNE
+85 QEEVRNE
-92 EHKDAVDTIGGD
+92 KAEDAVDTIGGD

-137 SEEKGKTGDSSTDNV
+137 SEEKGETGDPSTDNV

-218 TGNASAKTDETF
+218 TGNASAKTDEPF
-230 TEDVKDS
+230 TEDVKNS
-237 LDDELG
+237 LNDELG

-459 CLVKDEDNQL
+459 CLVKDEDNEL

-487 SDTKVDGYENEKDA
+487 SDIKVDGGKTEDQAK
-501 QADAAQKAKDE
+501 ADAAQKAKDE

-518 AAAISKETGNTFNAD
+518 AAAISKETGNTFNAA

-584 TEEATAEVT
+584 TEEATAKVT

-630 FDYYTEGTYK
+630 PEYYTEGTYK

-648 ADGKRYTFTYEAGTA
+648 ADGKRYTFNYEAGTA
-663 PAAPDGSTISNA
+663 PTAPDGSTIDNA
-675 EFTKVNWTI
+675 NFTKVNWTI

-914 GKYYRADQVEDT
+914 RKYYRADQVEDT
-926 KTDWWGTHIQVN
+926 KTDWRGTQIQVN
-938 GKWIDVWDTY
+938 GKWIDVWGTY

-998 TEAKFMNQ
+998 TEAKFMDQ

-1022 YPRASWGN
+1022 YPRTSWGN

-1343 LPAVQDAAP
+1343 LPPVQDATPDDAAP
-1352 DEVVLPAEP
+1352 ETPVLPSDAV
-1361 ELPAVQDATALP
+1361 LPAVQDALP

-1401 KSKPPAEPV
+1401 KYKEKH
-1410 A
+1410 

>member
-1 MVGNHKERF
+1 MTNKKLK
-10 LAQAQAF
+10 LAAMSVA
-17 GFHRSGHHLKGFT
+17 LT
-30 CAYFVCQ
+30 ACVAA
-37 QGISSIQPM
+37 QPM

-85 QEEIRNE
+85 QEEVRNE
-92 EHKDAVDTIGGD
+92 KAEDAVDTIGGD
-104 DITVDYDHSKDT
+104 DITVDYDHRKDT
-116 VTDNEDGSATTDS
+116 VTDNEDGSTTTDS

-137 SEEKGKTGDSSTDNV
+137 SEEKGKTGDPSTDNV

-166 DAQDKDDKKK
+166 DAQDKGDKKE

-218 TGNASAKTDETF
+218 TGNASAKTDEPF
-230 TEDVKDS
+230 TEDVKNS
-237 LDDELG
+237 LNDELG

-487 SDTKVDGYENEKDA
+487 SDTKVDGGKTEDQAK
-501 QADAAQKAKDE
+501 ADAAQKAKDE

-584 TEEATAEVT
+584 TEEATAKVT

-663 PAAPDGSTISNA
+663 PAAPDGSTIDNA
-675 EFTKVNWTI
+675 NFTKVSWTI

-914 GKYYRADQVEDT
+914 RKYYRADQVEDT
-926 KTDWWGTHIQVN
+926 KTDWWGTQIQVN
-938 GKWIDVWDTY
+938 GKWIDVWGTY

-984 LWNQDAEKLLDGEG
+984 LWNQDAGELLDGEG

-1235 TAVKGTDSSSY
+1235 TAVKRTGSSSY

-1272 NYTSTDDAK
+1272 NYTSTDDAE

-1296 VGYHYSYV
+1296 VVYHYSYV

-1343 LPAVQDAAP
+1343 LPPVQDATPDDAAP
-1352 DEVVLPAEP
+1352 ETPVLPSDAV
-1361 ELPAVQDATALP
+1361 LPAVQDALP

-1391 LTIAGAFASL
+1391 LMVVGAFTSL
-1401 KSKPPAEPV
+1401 KYKEKH
-1410 A
+1410 